1 MWAICVHPYG
11 GGRFSE
17 DNGRSALGRMVLTQ
31 PSSLGA
37 VIDRQP
43 QRRTR
48 TLMVGSPGWLRPGSG
63 LLPEAPGLAPSP
75 TKLLSPSVILQH
87 LTLTHHL
94 PVLDICL
101 ASWPRVLK
109 FITSIYWKMYSLCT
123 VKPSPFPC
131 AFSNQVF
138 RYLSCFSHFLL
149 FFLVHGMFRFL
160 ASSLPC
166 SSLPCFSIAAP
177 L

>member
-1 MWAICVHPYG
+1 MCIPTAEAGLARIMEGVPWEGWFSHSRAPSGLWLTGSLKGEWGRWCWA
-11 GGRFSE
+11 
-17 DNGRSALGRMVLTQ
+17 AL
-31 PSSLGA
+31 
-37 VIDRQP
+37 D
-43 QRRTR
+43 
-48 TLMVGSPGWLRPGSG
+48 GSG
-63 LLPEAPGLAPSP
+63 LAPGCYLR
-75 TKLLSPSVILQH
+75 LLGWPPLPVSSSLLPPVILQH

-109 FITSIYWKMYSLCT
+109 FITSIYWKMYSLGT
-123 VKPSPFPC
+123 VKPSPFPR